1 MVNYYVLER
10 NSACSTS
17 NKGTFVQYTTLS
29 VKSHIPN
36 LLTCVNLLCGC
47 LAIMCALDSDPYQ
60 MQMATY
66 LIWSAAVFD
75 FLDGL
80 SARLLKS
87 YSDLGKQLD
96 SLADMVSFGV
106 APGMVL
112 FALIREEA
120 NVGEEWMAYF
130 ALIIP
135 VFSALR
141 LAIFNIDESQSD
153 SFRGL
158 PTPANALLIGSLPL
172 LFARG
177 HDGIASIIAAP
188 ATMVGVGVVLSF
200 LLVSRVGMF
209 SLKMKSFQWD
219 GNQLVYGFLIV
230 AAVILLLLP
239 YTALPIIILLYIVIS
254 ILRSLFSKRKTT

>member
-1 MVNYYVLER
+1 MD
-10 NSACSTS
+10 
-17 NKGTFVQYTTLS
+17 TFVQYTTMSL
-29 VKSHIPN
+29 KSHIPN

-47 LAIMCALDSDPYQ
+47 LAVICALNPDTYQ

-66 LIWSAAVFD
+66 LIWLAAFFD
-75 FLDGL
+75 FLDGM

-87 YSDLGKQLD
+87 YSQLGKQLD

-112 FALIREEA
+112 YALIQEEA
-120 NVGEEWMAYF
+120 NVGEEWIAYF
-130 ALIIP
+130 ALVIP
-135 VFSALR
+135 VFSAWR

-177 HDGIASIIAAP
+177 HAGIAEFIGAPSTLAGIGIA
-188 ATMVGVGVVLSF
+188 LSL
-200 LLVSRVGMF
+200 LLVSKVGMF
-209 SLKMKSFQWD
+209 SLKVKSFQWE
-219 GNQLVYGFLIV
+219 GNQLVYVFLIV
-230 AAVILLLLP
+230 AAVILFVLP
-239 YTALPIIILLYIVIS
+239 YSALPIIILLYIVIS
-254 ILRSLFSKRKTT
+254 ILRSLFSKRKKT

>member
-1 MVNYYVLER
+1 
-10 NSACSTS
+10 
-17 NKGTFVQYTTLS
+17 
-29 VKSHIPN
+29 
-36 LLTCVNLLCGC
+36 
-47 LAIMCALDSDPYQ
+47 MCALDADAYQ

-66 LIWSAAVFD
+66 LIWAAAAFD

-87 YSDLGKQLD
+87 SSDLGKQLD

-112 FALIREEA
+112 FALIRDEA
-120 NVGEEWMAYF
+120 NVGEEWIAYF
-130 ALIIP
+130 ALVIP

-141 LAIFNIDESQSD
+141 LAIFNLDEAQSS

-177 HDGIASIIAAP
+177 HHGIASIIEAP
-188 ATMVGVGVVLSF
+188 AAMAGVGVVLSF
-200 LLVSRVGMF
+200 LLVSKVGMF
-209 SLKMKSFQWD
+209 SLKMQSYQWD
-219 GNQLVYGFLIV
+219 GNQLVYGFLIA

-239 YTALPIIILLYIVIS
+239 YTALPIIILLYIGIS
-254 ILRSLFSKRKTT
+254 ILRSLFSKCAKT